1 MPQMPRNTSPGS
13 AQEGSAN
20 QSGAGSPT
28 ARRIWASQP
37 VLPFRK
43 PCQTIVLAT
52 SGIRTGM
59 KKSVRKTALPAR
71 SFWLSRSASA
81 SARPIINGT
90 DIRANLAV
98 TPMD

>member
-1 MPQMPRNTSPGS
+1 
-13 AQEGSAN
+13 
-20 QSGAGSPT
+20 
-28 ARRIWASQP
+28 
-37 VLPFRK
+37 
-43 PCQTIVLAT
+43 
-52 SGIRTGM
+52 M

-98 TPMD
+98 TPMDWPTAPLLHSSFHIRV